1 MRVHRHPGRK
11 VLATGIGAERGGACG
26 FCLVARRELVRRCQ
40 TCVQSREVCLHG
52 CPDAPRR
59 RASALPRSLTGH
71 SGGRRTIAT
80 DSQLSDEHK
89 MLRDMCRTFADTEL
103 APNAGKWDQ
112 AHAFP
117 VQCKH
122 INAWRA
128 RAHTH
133 THAHTHTR
141 ARARAL
147 SRSRSLRRL
156 ALNNHVRPDG
166 CREANERD
174 GTYGRCSAH

>member
-117 VQCKH
+117 VQCKP

-133 THAHTHTR
+133 THTHAHTHTHTR
-141 ARARAL
+141 ARARPLALAL
-147 SRSRSLRRL
+147 SPKTRAEQSRAARRM
-156 ALNNHVRPDG
+156 P
-166 CREANERD
+166 
-174 GTYGRCSAH
+174 